1 MHKALLLYEKEII
14 ADDKLKEQQKS
25 FTPPVYK
32 QISSYKPVK
41 LMNLFT
47 IIKAEN
53 FIIKNTNKGL
63 YPLIS
68 SSGENNGVVKY
79 ID

>member
-14 ADDKLKEQQKS
+14 ADDNLKKERKS

-41 LMNLFT
+41 LMSLFT
-47 IIKAEN
+47 LIKADN
-53 FIIKNTNKGL
+53 FIIKNTNKGP